1 MEDLI
6 CNEIGVDLSC
16 FGQKLVGRWTTF
28 RTLLIILRWWLK
40 WRWDL
45 HYWKWQFTWL
55 LLYVF
60 ITLTVPRHCYVVI
73 INLIVD
79 LSSLPG
85 LYCFATLLRRDNVLD
100 CWYVFIPLTVL
111 FHCWYVFITQTVPRH
126 CHTAIWHSL
135 HSRLFSRCS
144 RFIGKLEIR
153 PDNPLFPLLINVL
166 LINSLFALGYFWRW
180 IIYPPRRL
188 FCFIISFLLSYLFLP
203 VQ

>member
-1 MEDLI
+1 MI
-6 CNEIGVDLSC
+6 S
-16 FGQKLVGRWTTF
+16 
-28 RTLLIILRWWLK
+28 WLT

-55 LLYVF
+55 LICLHYPDC
-60 ITLTVPRHCYVVI
+60 TT
-73 INLIVD
+73 
-79 LSSLPG
+79 
-85 LYCFATLLRRDNVLD
+85 TLLRRDNVLD
-100 CWYVFIPLTVL
+100 CWYVFITLTV
-111 FHCWYVFITQTVPRH
+111 QRH

>member
-1 MEDLI
+1 MVKSWSDGEQYLEHYSLSWDVRWYRGWHDDEI
-6 CNEIGVDLSC
+6 C
-16 FGQKLVGRWTTF
+16 TTESDN
-28 RTLLIILRWWLK
+28 LL
-40 WRWDL
+40 DCS
-45 HYWKWQFTWL
+45 
-55 LLYVF
+55 YVF
-60 ITLTVPRHCYVVI
+60 ITLTVPRHCYAVI
-73 INLIVD
+73 MYLIVD
-79 LSSLPG
+79 MYSLPW
-85 LYCFATLLRRDNVLD
+85 LYCFTILSRLDNVLD
-100 CWYVFIPLTVL
+100 CWYVFI
-111 FHCWYVFITQTVPRH
+111 TQTVQRH